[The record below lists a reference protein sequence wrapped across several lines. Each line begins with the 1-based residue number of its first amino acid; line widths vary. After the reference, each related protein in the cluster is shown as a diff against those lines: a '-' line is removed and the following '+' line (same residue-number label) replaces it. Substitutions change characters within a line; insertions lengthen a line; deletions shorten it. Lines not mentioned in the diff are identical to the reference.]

1 MTKAKE
7 IRKELCEHYQG
18 ADTLRSPNFEWKGLA
33 IEWLIAHFSCTY
45 STAYYLA
52 TEARMTPYIFDH
64 KGGLF
69 QQ

>member
-7 IRKELCEHYQG
+7 IRKELCEHHQG

-33 IEWLIAHFSCTY
+33 IEWLMNHFDCTY

-52 TEARMTPYIFDH
+52 TEARTTPYIFDH
-64 KGGLF
+64 KGGMNY
-69 QQ
+69 